1 MRFRS
6 FRLFS
11 AAFWRQI
18 LVRLGWS
25 KASAPALPPAGPPRV
40 FIDALNLAHW
50 RGRNPSLRVP
60 LTLLAQ
66 LIADGRE
73 AVLYF
78 DASTRY
84 RLGDETALYQRLLA
98 QEKYC
103 VEVPSG
109 KRADGLLL
117 KAATACGG
125 CVVSRDRYR
134 HYRKKYRRLI
144 DNPARLLQGGVKDD
158 RLRVP
163 GLSVDVALPATAE
176 EAIAHLEQILDVET
190 EDREQES

>member
-1 MRFRS
+1 MRLPWFRI
-6 FRLFS
+6 FAADFWRRLF
-11 AAFWRQI
+11 A
-18 LVRLGWS
+18 RLRGQ
-25 KASAPALPPAGPPRV
+25 KPVVALPPAGPPRV

-50 RGRNPSLRVP
+50 RGRTPSLRVP

-66 LIADGRE
+66 LLADGRE

-78 DASTRY
+78 DANARY
-84 RLGDETALYQRLLA
+84 RLGEEADLYQRLLA
-98 QEKYC
+98 HSRYC

-109 KRADGLLL
+109 KRADGFML

-134 HYRKKYRRLI
+134 DYRKKYRRLI
-144 DNPARLLQGGVKDD
+144 DDPARLLEGGVKDD

-163 GLSVDVALPATAE
+163 GLSMDVALPDTAA
-176 EAIAHLEQILDVET
+176 EAWALLEPRLGIAAAPGSSDT
-190 EDREQES
+190 